1 MSWRDEL
8 SENVWVEG
16 ALRLEYDKSG
26 NYNNNCLLAE
36 EKKENTR
43 DRSVPDG
50 SDKKG
55 SSNFI
60 DLQMFTIIRRSTF
73 FLLQYFSIIFQASNM
88 FFPVCD
94 TCCGKVV
101 GQDGIWQWKCDWWV
115 WYLLALR
122 IRLASMLLP
131 THSTSVSSLLKL
143 ITWCCP
149 FYGKLGL
156 DVLFWQSF
164 FSYKQVAPRICRIAL
179 AALCQMTVLKI
190 SV

>member
-1 MSWRDEL
+1 MDSTNL
-8 SENVWVEG
+8 T
-16 ALRLEYDKSG
+16 
-26 NYNNNCLLAE
+26 
-36 EKKENTR
+36 KKEKHCKQFAKREKGSKNINTL
-43 DRSVPDG
+43 SKNKT
-50 SDKKG
+50 KKG

-60 DLQMFTIIRRSTF
+60 DLQMLTIIRWSTL